1 MPRQADEIFEDQFL
15 ASLYDHFNTW
25 GADDDFYFQLAR
37 ETGRRVLDLGCGTGR
52 LACRIAQEGFSLT
65 GADPA
70 DGMLQVA
77 RSRLGNERVSRI
89 KADGQTLRLPL
100 RFDLIYMTG
109 HAFQALLTDD
119 EAIAVLRTAHDHLA
133 KDGRFAFESRNPARR
148 AWLSWT
154 PDQRKV
160 VTTHQ
165 HGRVEEFHD
174 TVADEHTGIV
184 DVAHHYRLLDTG
196 KLIVGHSRLRFVGQ
210 NHLTQLLTAAN
221 LAPIVWYGD
230 WDRTSLTPTSHEIIA
245 VTRRGD

>member
-196 KLIVGHSRLRFVGQ
+196 KLIVGHRRFALSSSHAIADCGKPSPDRLVRRLG
-210 NHLTQLLTAAN
+210 
-221 LAPIVWYGD
+221 PD
-230 WDRTSLTPTSHEIIA
+230 
-245 VTRRGD
+245 VTDPDKP